1 MRSIA
6 DQSTADLG
14 GRTSI
19 LARQRADHVELDRLM
34 QRLAGETGE
43 AYERTFTTMNRLVF
57 SHAFAEEAVLW
68 PLLRRLFP
76 EGERLTLEVE
86 QEHQEV
92 NELVV
97 ALDEHREAGP
107 ERERLQ
113 ARLFEVLRE
122 DVRDEEDE
130 LLPRLQDR
138 LDTQEL
144 RRVGWQWEVVRRTA
158 PTRPHPVVARR
169 PPGNVVAALPLSVI
183 DRTRDRV
190 DMAARVAPDRFAG
203 TLRRSSQALARVSH
217 LVERTPAMR
226 RGERAST
233 ARDPEGL

>member
-6 DQSTADLG
+6 DQSTAQLG
-14 GRTSI
+14 GPMSI
-19 LARQRADHVELDRLM
+19 LVRQRADHVELDRLI
-34 QRLAGETGE
+34 QQLSGESGE
-43 AYERTFTTMNRLVF
+43 AYERTFAKLNRLVF

-76 EGERLTLEVE
+76 EGEQLTLQVE

-97 ALDEHREAGP
+97 ALDEHRQGP
-107 ERERLQ
+107 DRERLQ
-113 ARLFEVLRE
+113 TRLFEVLRE

-138 LDTQEL
+138 LDAQQL

-190 DMAARVAPDRFAG
+190 DMAARVAPDRFSG
-203 TLRRSSQALARVSH
+203 PLRRTSQALAKVSH
-217 LVERTPAMR
+217 TVERTPAMR

>member
-6 DQSTADLG
+6 DQSTAQLG
-14 GRTSI
+14 GPMSI
-19 LARQRADHVELDRLM
+19 LVRQRADHVELDRLI
-34 QRLAGETGE
+34 QQLSGESGE
-43 AYERTFTTMNRLVF
+43 AYERTFATLNRLVF

-76 EGERLTLEVE
+76 EGEQLTLRVE

-97 ALDEHREAGP
+97 ALDEHRHRP
-107 ERERLQ
+107 DRERLQ

-122 DVRDEEDE
+122 DVRDEEDQ
-130 LLPRLQDR
+130 LLPRLQER
-138 LDTQEL
+138 LDVQQL

-169 PPGNVVAALPLSVI
+169 PLGNVVAALPLSVI

-190 DMAARVAPDRFAG
+190 DMAARVAPARFSVP
-203 TLRRSSQALARVSH
+203 LRRTSQALARVSH
-217 LVERTPAMR
+217 AVEKTPAMR
-226 RGERAST
+226 HGERAST
-233 ARDPEGL
+233 ARGAEEL

>member
-6 DQSTADLG
+6 DQSTAELG

-34 QRLAGETGE
+34 QRLSGETGE
-43 AYERTFTTMNRLVF
+43 AYERTFNAMNRLVF

-76 EGERLTLEVE
+76 EGEQLTLEVE

-107 ERERLQ
+107 GRERLQ

-233 ARDPEGL
+233 ARGPEGL